1 VTDTEQTSEI
11 VTEVIDGHK
20 CTNRAGIAQQAGW
33 KPGNTVNV
41 RAGTDPDFPTP
52 TRGQRVG
59 REYWYPL
66 DGDHG
71 VTTYLTLLAQ
81 RAVAKKPLP
90 VKPGDPDEL
99 LRPDDAAD
107 AMHLDPATFRSYV
120 RYSVP
125 YWTGQKT
132 GRPLI
137 PPPDE
142 PQGDTAADA
151 RVRRKWRRGTL
162 AAHQAL
168 RPGPGDGAGRPP
180 GPSQPAT

>member
-1 VTDTEQTSEI
+1 VTDTEQAPEI
-11 VTEVIDGHK
+11 PTQIIGGRE
-20 CTNRAGIAQQAGW
+20 CTNRAGIARLAGW

-41 RAGTDPDFPTP
+41 RAGTDPEFPTP
-52 TRGQRVG
+52 IRGQRVG
-59 REYWYPL
+59 REFWYPL

-71 VTTYLTLLAQ
+71 VNAYLALLAQ
-81 RAVAKKPLP
+81 RAVDKKPLS
-90 VKPGDPDEL
+90 VEPGDPNDL

-107 AMHLDPATFRSYV
+107 ALHIDPATFRSYV

-142 PQGDTAADA
+142 PHGDDATDA

-162 AAHQAL
+162 AAHQAT
-168 RPGPGDGAGRPP
+168 RPGPGTGAGRPS
-180 GPSQPAT
+180 GSSQPST